1 MEDVLHRKNKHMN
14 TFFRQ
19 KLTNKTIDLLEKV
32 EDRKTREE
40 EEDCLILES
49 PTILAIISLPALIIL
64 GIIVPIIAI
73 REGDYIWGIIGMI
86 IFGGMCS
93 WLTGYSLFW
102 KVVINHEKVEYH
114 SSFFGIR
121 RSYRLKD
128 ITKVYYDEVGN
139 LKIYK
144 GTRKVFTIESGT
156 YGIDDLVEWFAEEG
170 VFIEDCTP
178 RKDFYKVLKHPQ
190 KAWIEF
196 VAGELVVMLG
206 LLLVAYIIYRDFP
219 LDTTKAVWEVIASEV
234 YCIGNCVL
242 LLILIVRE
250 RVFYLQYQN
259 GRYSYHC
266 MFHEEETFEL
276 DDRITYKAV
285 EDGIIIYRDEKRL
298 FKIFHGYAN
307 AEFFG
312 KTLLEK
318 NIKCIKGEQYM
329 EKYRDKEESDA
340 EI

>member
-1 MEDVLHRKNKHMN
+1 MN

>member
-1 MEDVLHRKNKHMN
+1 MN

-329 EKYRDKEESDA
+329 GKYRDKEESDA

>member
-1 MEDVLHRKNKHMN
+1 
-14 TFFRQ
+14 
-19 KLTNKTIDLLEKV
+19 
-32 EDRKTREE
+32 
-40 EEDCLILES
+40 
-49 PTILAIISLPALIIL
+49 
-64 GIIVPIIAI
+64 
-73 REGDYIWGIIGMI
+73 MI

>member
-1 MEDVLHRKNKHMN
+1 MN
-14 TFFRQ
+14 LYIREKITGRIINQ
-19 KLTNKTIDLLEKV
+19 LEVIEEK
-32 EDRKTREE
+32 RMREE
-40 EEDCLILES
+40 DDEDCLVITS
-49 PTILAIISLPALIIL
+49 PTFLVIFGMIGLAL
-64 GIIVPIIAI
+64 GVIPGVLCI
-73 REGDYIWGIIGMI
+73 REGDYLWGLVGITYLGGIG
-86 IFGGMCS
+86 G
-93 WLTGYSLFW
+93 WLTGYSSFW

>member
-1 MEDVLHRKNKHMN
+1 MN

-318 NIKCIKGEQYM
+318 NIKCIMGEQYM

>member
-1 MEDVLHRKNKHMN
+1 MN

-329 EKYRDKEESDA
+329 EKYRDKDQEE
-340 EI
+340 I

>member
-1 MEDVLHRKNKHMN
+1 MN

-32 EDRKTREE
+32 EDRKTRK
-40 EEDCLILES
+40 EEDECFVLES
-49 PTILAIISLPALIIL
+49 PTILIIVGLPALIIL
-64 GIIVPIIAI
+64 GMILPIFAI
-73 REGDYIWGIIGMI
+73 REGYYAGGSVVMLIFCGI
-86 IFGGMCS
+86 GG
-93 WLTGYSLFW
+93 WLTGYALFW
-102 KVVINHEKVEYH
+102 KVVITHEKVEYH
-114 SSFFGIR
+114 SSFFGIK
-121 RSYRLKD
+121 RSYLLKD
-128 ITKVYYDEVGN
+128 ITKVCYNE
-139 LKIYK
+139 LKELKVYK
-144 GTRKVFTIESGT
+144 GKRKVFMVESGT
-156 YGIDDLVEWFAEEG
+156 DGIDDLVEWFAEEG

-318 NIKCIKGEQYM
+318 NIKCIKGEQYI

>member
-1 MEDVLHRKNKHMN
+1 MEDVLHRENKHMN

-40 EEDCLILES
+40 EKEDCLVVDA
-49 PTILAIISLPALIIL
+49 PTAYAIIGLPTLIIL
-64 GIIVPIIAI
+64 GLIVPILAI
-73 REGDYIWGIIGMI
+73 REGEYLWGIIGMI

-329 EKYRDKEESDA
+329 EKYRDKGQEE
-340 EI
+340 I

>member
-1 MEDVLHRKNKHMN
+1 MN

-102 KVVINHEKVEYH
+102 KVVIDHEKVEYH

>member
-1 MEDVLHRKNKHMN
+1 M
-14 TFFRQ
+14 
-19 KLTNKTIDLLEKV
+19 
-32 EDRKTREE
+32 
-40 EEDCLILES
+40 
-49 PTILAIISLPALIIL
+49 
-64 GIIVPIIAI
+64 
-73 REGDYIWGIIGMI
+73 
-86 IFGGMCS
+86 
-93 WLTGYSLFW
+93 
-102 KVVINHEKVEYH
+102 
-114 SSFFGIR
+114 
-121 RSYRLKD
+121 
-128 ITKVYYDEVGN
+128 
-139 LKIYK
+139 
-144 GTRKVFTIESGT
+144 
-156 YGIDDLVEWFAEEG
+156 
-170 VFIEDCTP
+170 
-178 RKDFYKVLKHPQ
+178 LKHPQ